1 MLPAIRLTLVCLA
14 VSLLVL
20 FWVVVSA
27 CAAELPRVE
36 SGGRVVILDD
46 FEQDLEAWEGDA
58 EIEIAPGPG
67 PGNHVLVWRCTD
79 VSTTLRYKL
88 TRRIP
93 DLPRYTRFALD
104 IRAFSEDGLIGP
116 GVATSTSVLYGGV
129 PWQIADLPPSWG
141 LYDRRPVFGDTWRS
155 LSEWTD
161 YPDWY
166 VFFQPYD
173 NTQPNLQLSSQVM
186 FGTSGTVMIDNL
198 RLIADPVEVL
208 GREQGGVWGEGRW
221 LSNGGYRYDYHLRL
235 RNLTDQPQSV
245 RALLDRR
252 LLRRFR
258 AGMMRDS
265 ITLKPRQRGALAAYV
280 EVPREALDQVRDLYH
295 EELLVT
301 LETEGAPGTEHV
313 VPLLATKPLP
323 HRQHPFILHP
333 PDWWPAQ
340 RERLAALSAE
350 ERAKELAPAED
361 LLDQELVF
369 PSYPTVF
376 TPRPRND
383 GTQYHRPSWSE
394 ADYKTFMGNFA
405 ALRKLGEAYQKTFD
419 ERYARQAVAMLEDF
433 ARKYPSYPPRAT
445 VAWAKGNAR
454 IALNNLHESYW
465 IQDLAGSYDL
475 FLDSPS
481 LTPETRA
488 LIRRR
493 LLLPAARYQTTITSG
508 FSNQTSSRY
517 AAGALFGMLA
527 EDANLLQYAVYGHHG
542 LAISAEVS
550 ISPDGFLTEIPIN
563 YHWANLREMLTLP
576 LVCRNAGVNMEV
588 ATERI
593 RKACDTPY
601 LRAMPNLNAPP
612 FGSCGY
618 GIGANFGLGNYP
630 RVAELF
636 GLPLYE
642 QLATPEGAREIIDGL
657 PSLAFIE
664 GGLVV
669 LREKG
674 RTGLDRTYL
683 AILSTNSRRAAD
695 QTLHFVLYSDGD
707 LLCPSPG
714 TLYNAHADA
723 TWVSPWPSTILV
735 DGQPQRTSLG
745 RILAHDFSGEPQ
757 MALLDAGGIAPG
769 VSLQRAVALAEGL
782 VFVVDRASS
791 EKEHTYDRVQ
801 MARQEIVRPPAE
813 PTELELNHG
822 ENIRFRGT
830 RLDRDWDLQW
840 QIPGGPGL
848 EFRMVGEAG
857 TQVFWGA
864 NQVNAYKPQMYAP
877 TVVARRQAKSTVF
890 LNVMEPF
897 RDRAPHLRGV
907 RRVKVLAGDRE
918 ATEAEAVAVTALT
931 DRGEFVFVVNF
942 DATPKT
948 CEGHLVTESLALF
961 QVGR

>member
-88 TRRIP
+88 TRRVP

-198 RLIADPVEVL
+198 RLIAAPVEVL

-258 AGMMRDS
+258 AGMMQDS

-333 PDWWPAQ
+333 PDWWPAH

-350 ERAKELAPAED
+350 ERAKELAAAED

-394 ADYKTFMGNFA
+394 ADYKTFMSNFA

-433 ARKYPSYPPRAT
+433 ARKYPSYPPRA
-445 VAWAKGNAR
+445 
-454 IALNNLHESYW
+454 
-465 IQDLAGSYDL
+465 
-475 FLDSPS
+475 
-481 LTPETRA
+481 
-488 LIRRR
+488 
-493 LLLPAARYQTTITSG
+493 
-508 FSNQTSSRY
+508 
-517 AAGALFGMLA
+517 
-527 EDANLLQYAVYGHHG
+527 
-542 LAISAEVS
+542 
-550 ISPDGFLTEIPIN
+550 
-563 YHWANLREMLTLP
+563 
-576 LVCRNAGVNMEV
+576 
-588 ATERI
+588 
-593 RKACDTPY
+593 
-601 LRAMPNLNAPP
+601 
-612 FGSCGY
+612 
-618 GIGANFGLGNYP
+618 
-630 RVAELF
+630 
-636 GLPLYE
+636 
-642 QLATPEGAREIIDGL
+642 
-657 PSLAFIE
+657 
-664 GGLVV
+664 
-669 LREKG
+669 
-674 RTGLDRTYL
+674 
-683 AILSTNSRRAAD
+683 
-695 QTLHFVLYSDGD
+695 
-707 LLCPSPG
+707 
-714 TLYNAHADA
+714 
-723 TWVSPWPSTILV
+723 
-735 DGQPQRTSLG
+735 
-745 RILAHDFSGEPQ
+745 
-757 MALLDAGGIAPG
+757 
-769 VSLQRAVALAEGL
+769 
-782 VFVVDRASS
+782 
-791 EKEHTYDRVQ
+791 
-801 MARQEIVRPPAE
+801 
-813 PTELELNHG
+813 
-822 ENIRFRGT
+822 
-830 RLDRDWDLQW
+830 
-840 QIPGGPGL
+840 
-848 EFRMVGEAG
+848 
-857 TQVFWGA
+857 
-864 NQVNAYKPQMYAP
+864 
-877 TVVARRQAKSTVF
+877 
-890 LNVMEPF
+890 
-897 RDRAPHLRGV
+897 
-907 RRVKVLAGDRE
+907 
-918 ATEAEAVAVTALT
+918 
-931 DRGEFVFVVNF
+931 
-942 DATPKT
+942 
-948 CEGHLVTESLALF
+948 
-961 QVGR
+961 